1 VNITSQK
8 TIQWTTT
15 QNCYSKFV
23 KRPSI
28 CVCKREKNHF
38 STAILPKTT
47 TVTLISMNNQFESNI
62 LILILKDPHYI
73 LRSLSANLQNE
84 MSELEQKIACIT
96 DGVVAYQEAEN
107 GYT

>member
-1 VNITSQK
+1 
-8 TIQWTTT
+8 
-15 QNCYSKFV
+15 
-23 KRPSI
+23 
-28 CVCKREKNHF
+28 
-38 STAILPKTT
+38 
-47 TVTLISMNNQFESNI
+47 MNNQFESNI
-62 LILILKDPHYI
+62 LILILKDPQYI